1 MNSRGNCWTRLLA
14 AILLLCGFSGTANAN
29 GVVPLLTAFT
39 RPETAPL
46 TFGLTVGII
55 LFEAWLLRRLFQEGT
70 YVRWLRV
77 SAIINVASSLAGSV
91 YLWMFKDSWQLMS
104 LGFGT
109 VFQLFLLTAVV
120 EGALLCLLVDQSKS
134 DVATTI
140 LRGAGLNFASY
151 AGLFVLQIGFV
162 FALIG
167 WGSHTDKQRL
177 AQWQDKSVLEGTSGY
192 IYAIGRGTN
201 SGGRGLKRYDVAA
214 QRWESL
220 VAKSPE
226 FNPLSWDVVGDT
238 FACFSGV
245 SHHGGSEIRIYRL
258 PDFEPVRV
266 ISFNSSEFR
275 LSPDARLVAAVANSG
290 EAVAQKDGSGYYEFG
305 RKGSLKVFNLDT
317 GDVVAE
323 SKRMGLN
330 RGLAWSSDGRE
341 VFFVSFLDEAVFGP
355 GREQMHGS
363 TSYGHVSFDGP
374 HAQGIYALTIA
385 SGETRLVTKG
395 IYPEVVNPGGQLWF
409 QADKGLRIHDKDGGE
424 RSVSL
429 PDLSYRTPAFSP
441 DGKGAVMQVRGRT
454 PFQGKSFLT
463 VFRVS
468 APDKRIIVD
477 TESIYHYR
485 WATGSVNA
493 QAKQP

>member
-1 MNSRGNCWTRLLA
+1 M
-14 AILLLCGFSGTANAN
+14 LLLFVCCGTASAN

-46 TFGLTVGII
+46 TLGLTAGII
-55 LFEAWLLRRLFQEGT
+55 LFEAWLLKRLFREGT
-70 YVRWLRV
+70 YLRWLRV
-77 SAIINVASSLAGSV
+77 SAIINVASSLAGSF
-91 YLWMFKDSWQLMS
+91 YLWMFKDSWQLMA
-104 LGFGT
+104 LGFSAIFELFIVT
-109 VFQLFLLTAVV
+109 VVV
-120 EGALLCLLVDQSKS
+120 EGALLCRIIAKDKF
-134 DVATTI
+134 DTRTTV
-140 LRGAGLNFASY
+140 LRGVGLNLASY
-151 AGLFVLQIGFV
+151 VGLFVLQIGFV
-162 FALIG
+162 LALVG
-167 WGSHTDKQRL
+167 WSSRSDKQRL
-177 AQWQDKSVLEGTSGY
+177 ETWQDKSVLEGVSGY

-201 SGGRGLKRYDVAA
+201 AGGRGLKRFEVAT

-220 VAKSPE
+220 VSKSPE
-226 FNPLSWDVVGDT
+226 FNPLSWDVVGNT
-238 FACFSGV
+238 FACFPGI
-245 SHHGGSEIRIYRL
+245 SHHGGSEIRILRL
-258 PDFEPVRV
+258 PDFEAVRV
-266 ISFNSSEFR
+266 IPFNASEFR

-305 RKGSLKVFNLDT
+305 RKGSLKVFDLAT
-317 GDVVAE
+317 GDMVAE

-341 VFFVSFLDEAVFGP
+341 VFFVSFVDEAVFGP
-355 GREQMHGS
+355 DREQMRGS

-385 SGETRLVTKG
+385 SGEARLVSKG
-395 IYPEVVNPGGQLWF
+395 IYPEFVNPGGQLWF
-409 QADKGLRIHDKDGGE
+409 QADKGLRIHEKGGSE

-429 PDLSYRTPAFSP
+429 SDLSYRTPAFFP

-485 WATGSVNA
+485 WAAGPAAVTVN
-493 QAKQP
+493 QQ

>member
-1 MNSRGNCWTRLLA
+1 M
-14 AILLLCGFSGTANAN
+14 LLLFVGCGTASAN

-39 RPETAPL
+39 RPETALL
-46 TFGLTVGII
+46 TLGLTAGII
-55 LFEAWLLRRLFQEGT
+55 LFEAWLLRRLFREGT

-91 YLWMFKDSWQLMS
+91 YLWMFKDAWQLMS
-104 LGFGT
+104 LGFSA
-109 VFQLFLLTAVV
+109 VFELFLLTVVV
-120 EGALLCLLVDQSKS
+120 EGALLCRLAGSDKS
-134 DVATTI
+134 NTATTV
-140 LRGAGLNFASY
+140 LRGVGLNFISY

-177 AQWQDKSVLEGTSGY
+177 AQWQDKSVLEGASGY

-201 SGGRGLKRYDVAA
+201 SGGRGLKRFDVAA

-355 GREQMHGS
+355 GREQMRGS

-385 SGETRLVTKG
+385 SGEVRLVTKG

-409 QADKGLRIHDKDGGE
+409 QAGKGLRVREANGQE
-424 RSVSL
+424 RGM
-429 PDLSYRTPAFSP
+429 DLSDLSHRLPSLSP
-441 DGKGAVMQVRGRT
+441 DGKSAVMQVQGRT
-454 PFQGKSFLT
+454 PFQGKAFLT

-468 APDKRIIVD
+468 APEKRLIVD
-477 TESIYHYR
+477 AESIYHYR
-485 WATGSVNA
+485 WAVGSAAVT
-493 QAKQP
+493 AKQP

>member
-1 MNSRGNCWTRLLA
+1 M
-14 AILLLCGFSGTANAN
+14 LLLFVGCGTASAN

-39 RPETAPL
+39 RPETALL
-46 TFGLTVGII
+46 TLGLTAGII
-55 LFEAWLLRRLFQEGT
+55 LFEAWLLRRLFREGT

-91 YLWMFKDSWQLMS
+91 YLWMFKDAWQLMS
-104 LGFGT
+104 LGFSA
-109 VFQLFLLTAVV
+109 VFELFLLTVVV
-120 EGALLCLLVDQSKS
+120 EGALLCRFAGSDKS
-134 DVATTI
+134 NTATTA
-140 LRGAGLNFASY
+140 LRGVGLNFISY
-151 AGLFVLQIGFV
+151 AGLFVLQIGIV

-177 AQWQDKSVLEGTSGY
+177 AQWQDKSVLEGASGY

-201 SGGRGLKRYDVAA
+201 SGGRGLKRFDVAA

-355 GREQMHGS
+355 GREQMRGS

-385 SGETRLVTKG
+385 SGEVRLVTKG

-409 QADKGLRIHDKDGGE
+409 QAGKGLRVREANGQE
-424 RSVSL
+424 RGM
-429 PDLSYRTPAFSP
+429 DLSDLSHRLPSLSP
-441 DGKGAVMQVRGRT
+441 DGKSAVMQVQGRT
-454 PFQGKSFLT
+454 PFQGKAFLT

-468 APDKRIIVD
+468 APEKRLIVD
-477 TESIYHYR
+477 AESIYHYR
-485 WATGSVNA
+485 WAVGSAAVT
-493 QAKQP
+493 AKQP